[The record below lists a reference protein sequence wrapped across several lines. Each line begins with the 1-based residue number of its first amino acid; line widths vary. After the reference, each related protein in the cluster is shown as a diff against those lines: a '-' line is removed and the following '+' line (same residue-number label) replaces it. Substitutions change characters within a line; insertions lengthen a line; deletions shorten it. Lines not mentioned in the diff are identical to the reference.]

1 MTQIRAGTESDLP
14 ELTALYNHYAVGTH
28 ITFDTEPQ
36 DVVERREWLAHYA
49 TTGRHRLL
57 VAQASGRIVGY
68 ATSSRF
74 RAKPGY
80 DTSVE
85 TTVYVH
91 PDLTGGGIGRALYDA
106 LFSALADEDVHR
118 AYAGIALPNDAS
130 VALHVSHGFRHI
142 GTFTEVGHKL
152 GRWWDVAWYERPL
165 P

>member
-1 MTQIRAGTESDLP
+1 MTQIRAGIESDLP
-14 ELTALYNHYAVGTH
+14 ELTALYNHYADGTH
-28 ITFDTEPQ
+28 ITFDTDPQ
-36 DVVERREWLAHYA
+36 AVEERRVWLAHYA

-91 PDLTGGGIGRALYDA
+91 PDSTGGGVGRALYDA
-106 LFSALADEDVHR
+106 LFAALADEDVHR

-130 VALHVSHGFRHI
+130 VALHRSHGFRHI

-165 P
+165 R

>member
-1 MTQIRAGTESDLP
+1 MMQIRAGTERDLP

-36 DVVERREWLAHYA
+36 DVEERRGWLANYA

-74 RAKPGY
+74 RVKPGY

-91 PDLTGGGIGRALYDA
+91 PDSTGGGIGRALYDA
-106 LFSALADEDVHR
+106 LFAALADEDVHR

-152 GRWWDVAWYERPL
+152 GRWWDVAWYERPVK
-165 P
+165 